1 MNLNEYFANVKKFK
15 KKIIVISVKDEG
27 AKYIKNFTARSG
39 LKIKMDLKFRQ
50 SYVAV
55 IDPMRE
61 FLYEKSDSSKIAC
74 SYKVG
79 KKYIDIVSAGF
90 DAGKVS
96 SVKVDGEEYSLNRTG
111 INVVILKSKSLK
123 LVESFNCNT
132 FADDK
137 LTVTKWGWEWT
148 KDVYL

>member
-27 AKYIKNFTARSG
+27 AKYIKNFTARAG

-61 FLYEKSDSSKIAC
+61 FLYEKSDSAKIAC

-90 DAGKVS
+90 ESGKIS
-96 SVKVDGEEYSLNRTG
+96 SVIVDGEECSPNRTG
-111 INVVILKSKSLK
+111 LNVVILKSKNLQ
-123 LVESFNCNT
+123 LVKSFSCDT

-137 LTVTKWGWEWT
+137 LTIIKWG
-148 KDVYL
+148 V